1 MNKTGFLHKIS
12 NQQYG
17 DVLEI
22 IFNVNNGDTSAIQ
35 QKLVKITADAIGEM
49 ISAPP
54 KDALISQMSM
64 TKFQELYEE
73 IMEEIQAKP
82 SVKTELQSLSPR
94 TFTRLVQENF
104 EDSSRKEEPPTRN
117 SLYSDI
123 T

>member
-1 MNKTGFLHKIS
+1 MSTQGFKPRKLHGSLSSK
-12 NQQYG
+12 
-17 DVLEI
+17 VR
-22 IFNVNNGDTSAIQ
+22 
-35 QKLVKITADAIGEM
+35 
-49 ISAPP
+49 
-54 KDALISQMSM
+54 
-64 TKFQELYEE
+64 KFQEMYEE
-73 IMEEIQAKP
+73 IMEEIQSKP

>member
-1 MNKTGFLHKIS
+1 MSTQGFKPRKLHGSLSSK
-12 NQQYG
+12 
-17 DVLEI
+17 VRK
-22 IFNVNNGDTSAIQ
+22 FR
-35 QKLVKITADAIGEM
+35 EM
-49 ISAPP
+49 
-54 KDALISQMSM
+54 
-64 TKFQELYEE
+64 YEE

-117 SLYSDI
+117 SLYSDV

>member
-1 MNKTGFLHKIS
+1 MSTQGFKPRKLHGSLSSK
-12 NQQYG
+12 
-17 DVLEI
+17 VR
-22 IFNVNNGDTSAIQ
+22 
-35 QKLVKITADAIGEM
+35 
-49 ISAPP
+49 
-54 KDALISQMSM
+54 
-64 TKFQELYEE
+64 KFQEMYEE

-104 EDSSRKEEPPTRN
+104 EDSSRKKEPPTRC

>member
-1 MNKTGFLHKIS
+1 MSTQGFKPRKLHGSLSSK
-12 NQQYG
+12 
-17 DVLEI
+17 VR
-22 IFNVNNGDTSAIQ
+22 
-35 QKLVKITADAIGEM
+35 
-49 ISAPP
+49 
-54 KDALISQMSM
+54 
-64 TKFQELYEE
+64 KFQEMYEE
-73 IMEEIQAKP
+73 IMEEIEQKS

>member
-1 MNKTGFLHKIS
+1 MSTQGFKPRKLHGSLSSK
-12 NQQYG
+12 
-17 DVLEI
+17 VRK
-22 IFNVNNGDTSAIQ
+22 F
-35 QKLVKITADAIGEM
+35 KEM
-49 ISAPP
+49 
-54 KDALISQMSM
+54 
-64 TKFQELYEE
+64 YEE

-104 EDSSRKEEPPTRN
+104 EDSSRKEEPSTRS

>member
-1 MNKTGFLHKIS
+1 MSTEGFKPRKLHGSLSSK
-12 NQQYG
+12 
-17 DVLEI
+17 VR
-22 IFNVNNGDTSAIQ
+22 
-35 QKLVKITADAIGEM
+35 
-49 ISAPP
+49 
-54 KDALISQMSM
+54 
-64 TKFQELYEE
+64 KFQEMYDE

-94 TFTRLVQENF
+94 TFTKLVQENF

>member
-1 MNKTGFLHKIS
+1 MNTQGFKPRKLHGSLSSK
-12 NQQYG
+12 
-17 DVLEI
+17 VR
-22 IFNVNNGDTSAIQ
+22 
-35 QKLVKITADAIGEM
+35 
-49 ISAPP
+49 
-54 KDALISQMSM
+54 
-64 TKFQELYEE
+64 KFQEMYEE
-73 IMEEIQAKP
+73 IMEEIQEKP